1 VRLNDSCSIGRV
13 TLTVEIVQ
21 ASWQEDDA
29 ISVGS
34 EGVKLTAWI
43 EVLDKK
49 KSQRRTDGD

>member
-1 VRLNDSCSIGRV
+1 MRLNDSCSIGRV

-43 EVLDKK
+43 QVLDKK